1 MSLDMPDAWHAE
13 VACERIFHDR
23 RRQKISSPEEFYKQQ
38 KKKKNPTPNTDHW
51 LELQPGH
58 LNKASGELGPA
69 QAGSEECQA
78 TTEHYLSD
86 TAAGNTPFLL
96 SQTPSAAFLLSGFLI
111 AAISYVLV
119 NTGH

>member
-1 MSLDMPDAWHAE
+1 MTAGDKRSPH
-13 VACERIFHDR
+13 
-23 RRQKISSPEEFYKQQ
+23 QKNFTNS

-58 LNKASGELGPA
+58 LNEASGELGPA